1 MAKLLKAMKRPAAL
15 WGVPM
20 VPLLGVTGFTIIVA
34 VWTSV
39 AFLALLPVEFLVM
52 KSITRNDPLRF
63 SLIAVWLRARGK
75 PAANRLFGATAFMPV
90 EHETVD
96 ITEFLTTMKLN
107 QCATLRKYI
116 PYSSHIHQHVVR
128 SPHSDLY
135 CTWEL
140 TGTPFDCESEDTL
153 STDRNQL
160 HRLIRSFEGMPVTF
174 YIHNV
179 REPFSDS
186 LHKAS
191 GNPYADEISRLYYAS
206 LVADP
211 FRRNR
216 LFLTVC
222 YRPFVRLEK
231 AGRRRMKDGQ
241 KLKELDAAL
250 REMLEI
256 KGSLDT
262 ALSRYGARPLG
273 TFTEGNAVFSSQLAF
288 YEYLLT
294 HQWRR
299 VRVTRAAAYSVMGS
313 AALFF
318 SAESGQINHASDTHY
333 LRGLDVKEFPE
344 ETATGMMD
352 SLLYAPCDYVITQS
366 YTCMSREEARKAIKR
381 TRRLLMSSDDDAVS
395 QRLDLD
401 VALDLLTSGKIACG
415 RHHFSIMVFSRTLDN
430 LVADTSEIS
439 NALNNLGITPV
450 PAALSLSAAY
460 MAQLPGNYHLRPRLG
475 ELSSQN
481 FVELGA
487 LHNFYPGKR
496 DNAPWGDA
504 MALLRT
510 PSGDGYYLNL
520 HNTLADKDEFN
531 EKNPASTC
539 ILGTNGSGKTM
550 LMTFLENMQQKYGR
564 ADSFSPDA
572 KTKRLTTVYLDKDRG
587 AEMNIRALG
596 GHYFRITHGD
606 PTGWNPF
613 SLSPTKRNI
622 SFISQLMKLLC
633 TRSGATITPRD
644 ERRLNDAV
652 NAVMSNEPQY
662 RICGITRLL
671 ENLPEPATRE
681 AQENGL
687 SIRLSQWAQG
697 GEFDWVFDNA
707 SDTFDIS
714 HCDNFGIDGT
724 EFLDDANVCA
734 PISFYLLYRITTLL
748 DGRRLVI
755 FMDEFWKWLRDP
767 VFKDFAYNRLKTIR
781 KLNGMLVVGTQS
793 PAEIIRDEIAPAV
806 IEQCGTQILAANP
819 SADRAHYVDGMKFEP
834 EVFDVVKNLD
844 PQARQYVVVK
854 NQFRRGD
861 TKRFAARVT
870 LDLSG
875 IGRYTRVM
883 SGSADNLEIFDSLY
897 REGMQPHEWLDSYL
911 AQAL

>member
-20 VPLLGVTGFTIIVA
+20 VPLLAVTGVTIIVA
-34 VWTSV
+34 IWTSV
-39 AFLALLPVEFLVM
+39 ALLFLLPVQFLVM
-52 KSITRNDPLRF
+52 KSLTRNEPMRF
-63 SLIAVWLRARGK
+63 NLIAVWLRAKGK
-75 PAANRLFGATAFMPV
+75 PVANRLFGATTFMPV
-90 EHETVD
+90 EHDDVD
-96 ITEFLTTMKLN
+96 IKEFLDAMKLN
-107 QCATLRKYI
+107 QCATIKKYI

-128 SPHSDLY
+128 SPKSDLY

-140 TGTPFDCESEDTL
+140 MGTPFDCESDESLQFGT
-153 STDRNQL
+153 NQL
-160 HRLIRSFEGMPVTF
+160 HGLIRSFEGMPVTF
-174 YIHNV
+174 YIHND
-179 REPFSDS
+179 RNTFTDN
-186 LHKAS
+186 LHKDS
-191 GNPYADEISRLYYAS
+191 GNPYADEVSRLYYAS
-206 LVADP
+206 VGL

-222 YRPFVRLEK
+222 YRPFVSLEK
-231 AGRRRMKDGQ
+231 AERKRMKDSQ
-241 KLKELDAAL
+241 KLKELDGAL
-250 REMLEI
+250 LEMLEI
-256 KGSLDT
+256 KSTLDT

-294 HQWRR
+294 HQWRK
-299 VRVTRAAAYSVMGS
+299 VRVTRTPAYDVMGA

-318 SAESGQINHASDTHY
+318 SAESGQINHANGTQY
-333 LRGLDVKEFPE
+333 FRGLEVKEFSE

-366 YTCMSREEARKAIKR
+366 YTCMSREEAKKAIKR
-381 TRRLLMSSDDDAVS
+381 TRRLLMSADDDAVS

-401 VALDLLTSGKIACG
+401 VALDLLTSGNIAYG
-415 RHHFSIMVFSRTLDN
+415 KHHFSIMVYSPSLES
-430 LVADTSEIS
+430 LVADTNEIS
-439 NALNNLGITPV
+439 NALNNIGITPV
-450 PAALSLSAAY
+450 PAEISLSAAY
-460 MAQLPGNYHLRPRLG
+460 MAQLPGNYNLRPRKG

-481 FVELGA
+481 FVELAA

-496 DNAPWGDA
+496 DKAPWGDA

-510 PSGDGYYLNL
+510 PSGDGYYINL

-550 LMTFLENMQQKYGR
+550 LMTFFEIMQQKYGR
-564 ADSFSPDA
+564 EDSFSPDA

-596 GHYFRITHGD
+596 GRYYRVISGES
-606 PTGWNPF
+606 TGWNPF
-613 SLSPTKRNI
+613 SLPATKRNI
-622 SFISQLMKLLC
+622 NFIKQLMKILC
-633 TRSGATITPRD
+633 TRNGSTISPRD
-644 ERRLNDAV
+644 ERRLSDAV
-652 NAVMSNEPQY
+652 NAVMNDEPQY
-662 RICGITRLL
+662 RVYGITRML
-671 ENLPEPATRE
+671 ENLPEPATKE

-697 GEFDWVFDNA
+697 GEFGWVFDNE

-714 HCDNFGIDGT
+714 NCDNFGIDGT
-724 EFLDDANVCA
+724 EFLDDASVCA
-734 PISFYLLYRITTLL
+734 PISFYLLYRITSLL

-767 VFKDFAYNRLKTIR
+767 VFKDFAYNKLKTIR

-793 PAEIIRDEIAPAV
+793 PAEIIKDDIAPAV

-819 SADRAHYVDGMKFEP
+819 NADRAHYVDGMKFEP
-834 EVFDVVKNLD
+834 EVFDVVKGLD

-854 NQFRRGD
+854 NQFKRGD

-875 IGRYTRVM
+875 IGRYTKVM
-883 SGSADNLEIFDSLY
+883 SGDAPNLEIFESIY
-897 REGMQPHEWLDSYL
+897 REGMQPHEWLDTYL
-911 AQAL
+911 TKAL

>member
-20 VPLLGVTGFTIIVA
+20 VPLLGVSGVTIIVA

-39 AFLALLPVEFLVM
+39 AFLALLPVEFLMM
-52 KSITRNDPLRF
+52 KSLTRNEPMRF

-90 EHETVD
+90 EHEAVD
-96 ITEFLTTMKLN
+96 ITEFLNAMKLN

-128 SPHSDLY
+128 SPNSDLY

-160 HRLIRSFEGMPVTF
+160 HGLIRSFEGMPITF

-179 REPFSDS
+179 REPFTDS
-186 LHKAS
+186 LHKVS

-206 LVADP
+206 LAAVP

-231 AGRRRMKDGQ
+231 AGRRRMNDGQ
-241 KLKELDAAL
+241 KLKELDGAL
-250 REMLEI
+250 REILEI

-262 ALSRYGARPLG
+262 ALSRYAARPLG

-318 SAESGQINHASDTHY
+318 SAESGQINHASGTHY
-333 LRGLDVKEFPE
+333 FRGLEVKEFPE
-344 ETATGMMD
+344 VTATGMMD
-352 SLLYAPCDYVITQS
+352 SLLYAPCDYVITQT

-415 RHHFSIMVFSRTLDN
+415 RHHFSIMVFSRTLDS
-430 LVADTSEIS
+430 LVADTGEIS

-475 ELSSQN
+475 ELSSLN
-481 FVELGA
+481 FVELAA

-596 GHYFRITHGD
+596 GRYFRITHGD

-633 TRSGATITPRD
+633 TRNGATITPRD

-662 RICGITRLL
+662 RVCGITRLL
-671 ENLPEPATRE
+671 ENLPEPATKE

-697 GEFDWVFDNA
+697 GEFGWVFDNA

-734 PISFYLLYRITTLL
+734 PISFYLLYRITSLL

-819 SADRAHYVDGMKFEP
+819 GADRAHYVDGMKFEP
-834 EVFDVVKNLD
+834 EVFDVVKSLD

-897 REGMQPHEWLDSYL
+897 REGMLPHEWLDSYL

>member
-20 VPLLGVTGFTIIVA
+20 VPLLGVSGVTIIVA

-39 AFLALLPVEFLVM
+39 AFLALLPVEFLMM
-52 KSITRNDPLRF
+52 KSLTRNEPMRF

-90 EHETVD
+90 EHEAVD
-96 ITEFLTTMKLN
+96 ITEFLNAMKLN

-128 SPHSDLY
+128 SPNSDLY

-160 HRLIRSFEGMPVTF
+160 HGLIRSFEGMPITF

-179 REPFSDS
+179 REPFTDS
-186 LHKAS
+186 LHKVS

-206 LVADP
+206 LAAVP

-231 AGRRRMKDGQ
+231 AGRRRMNDGQ
-241 KLKELDAAL
+241 KLKELDGAL
-250 REMLEI
+250 REILEI

-262 ALSRYGARPLG
+262 ALSRYAARPLG

-318 SAESGQINHASDTHY
+318 SAESGQINHASGTHY
-333 LRGLDVKEFPE
+333 FRGLEVKEFPE
-344 ETATGMMD
+344 VTATGMMD
-352 SLLYAPCDYVITQS
+352 SLLYAPCDYVITQT

-401 VALDLLTSGKIACG
+401 VALDLLTSGKIAFG
-415 RHHFSIMVFSRTLDN
+415 RHHFSIMVFSRTLDS
-430 LVADTSEIS
+430 LVADTGEIS

-475 ELSSQN
+475 ELSSLN
-481 FVELGA
+481 FVELAA

-596 GHYFRITHGD
+596 GRYFRITHGD

-633 TRSGATITPRD
+633 TRNGATITPRD

-662 RICGITRLL
+662 RVCGITRLL
-671 ENLPEPATRE
+671 ENLPEPATKE

-697 GEFDWVFDNA
+697 GEFGWVFDNA

-734 PISFYLLYRITTLL
+734 PISFYLLYRITSLL

-819 SADRAHYVDGMKFEP
+819 GADRAHYVDGMKFEP
-834 EVFDVVKNLD
+834 EVFDVVKSLD

-897 REGMQPHEWLDSYL
+897 REGMLPHEWLDSYL

>member
-1 MAKLLKAMKRPAAL
+1 MAKLLKAMRRPAAL

-20 VPLLGVTGFTIIVA
+20 VPLLAVTGITIIIA

-39 AFLALLPVEFLVM
+39 AFLALLPIEFLLM
-52 KSITRNDPLRF
+52 KSLTKNEPMRF

-75 PAANRLFGATAFMPV
+75 PAANRLFGATAFMPI
-90 EHETVD
+90 EHDAVD
-96 ITEFLTTMKLN
+96 ITEFLNVMKLN
-107 QCATLRKYI
+107 QSATLRKYI

-128 SPHSDLY
+128 SPNSDLY

-140 TGTPFDCESEDTL
+140 TGTPFDCESEETL
-153 STDRNQL
+153 NIDRNQL
-160 HRLIRSFEGMPVTF
+160 HGIIRSFEGMPVTF

-179 REPFSDS
+179 REPFTDS
-186 LHKAS
+186 LHKVS
-191 GNPYADEISRLYYAS
+191 GNPYADEVSRLYYAS
-206 LVADP
+206 LEANP

-216 LFLTVC
+216 LFLTAC
-222 YRPFVRLEK
+222 YRPFASLEK
-231 AGRRRMKDGQ
+231 AGHRRMKDGQ
-241 KLKELDAAL
+241 KLKELDGVL
-250 REMLEI
+250 QGMLEI
-256 KGSLDT
+256 KGTLDT
-262 ALSRYGARPLG
+262 ALSRYAAHSLG
-273 TFTEGNAVFSSQLAF
+273 TFSEEQAVFSSQLSF

-299 VRVTRAAAYSVMGS
+299 IRVTRAPAYSVMGS

-318 SAESGQINHASDTHY
+318 SGESGQINHTGGTQY
-333 LRGLDVKEFPE
+333 FRGLEVKEFPE

-401 VALDLLTSGKIACG
+401 VALDLLTSGKIAYG
-415 RHHFSIMVFSRTLDN
+415 KHHFSIMVFSQTLDS
-430 LVADTSEIS
+430 LVADTNEIS
-439 NALNNLGITPV
+439 NALNNLGIISV
-450 PAALSLSAAY
+450 PAALSLSAGY
-460 MAQLPGNYHLRPRLG
+460 MAQLPGNYHLRPRKG

-481 FVELGA
+481 FVELA
-487 LHNFYPGKR
+487 SLHNFYPGKR

-504 MALLRT
+504 MALLRA

-550 LMTFLENMQQKYGR
+550 LMTFLENMQQKYSR
-564 ADSFSPDA
+564 TESFSPDA

-587 AEMNIRALG
+587 AEMNIRALQG
-596 GHYFRITHGD
+596 RYYRITHGE

-633 TRSGATITPRD
+633 TRNGATITPRN
-644 ERRLNDAV
+644 ERRLNDAIL
-652 NAVMSNEPQY
+652 AVIGNEPQY
-662 RICGITRLL
+662 RIHGITRLL

-697 GEFDWVFDNA
+697 GEFGWVFD
-707 SDTFDIS
+707 TRQPP
-714 HCDNFGIDGT
+714 
-724 EFLDDANVCA
+724 FLDIPLVDTSAAGELGEAGVDGWIDSHFRERFGGA
-734 PISFYLLYRITTLL
+734 LLVGMIPDIGAWASNSAGQKDRNTDYTENSRQAMADMARTTL
-748 DGRRLVI
+748 
-755 FMDEFWKWLRDP
+755 
-767 VFKDFAYNRLKTIR
+767 
-781 KLNGMLVVGTQS
+781 
-793 PAEIIRDEIAPAV
+793 
-806 IEQCGTQILAANP
+806 
-819 SADRAHYVDGMKFEP
+819 
-834 EVFDVVKNLD
+834 
-844 PQARQYVVVK
+844 
-854 NQFRRGD
+854 
-861 TKRFAARVT
+861 
-870 LDLSG
+870 
-875 IGRYTRVM
+875 
-883 SGSADNLEIFDSLY
+883 
-897 REGMQPHEWLDSYL
+897 
-911 AQAL
+911 

>member
-1 MAKLLKAMKRPAAL
+1 MAKLLKAMKRPAEL

-52 KSITRNDPLRF
+52 KSLTQNEPLRF

-90 EHETVD
+90 EHEAVD
-96 ITEFLTTMKLN
+96 ITEFLTAMKLN
-107 QCATLRKYI
+107 QCATLRKYL
-116 PYSSHIHQHVVR
+116 PYSSHIHQHIVR
-128 SPHSDLY
+128 SPGSDLY

-160 HRLIRSFEGMPVTF
+160 HGLIRSFEGMPVTF

-179 REPFSDS
+179 REPFTDS
-186 LHKAS
+186 LHKTS
-191 GNPYADEISRLYYAS
+191 GNPYADEISRLYYTS
-206 LVADP
+206 LAADP

-241 KLKELDAAL
+241 KLKELGGAL

-256 KGSLDT
+256 KGALDT
-262 ALSRYGARPLG
+262 ALSRYAARPLG

-299 VRVTRAAAYSVMGS
+299 VRVTRTPAYSVMGS

-318 SAESGQINHASDTHY
+318 SAESGQINHASGTHY
-333 LRGLDVKEFPE
+333 FRGLEVKEFPE
-344 ETATGMMD
+344 ETTTGMMD

-401 VALDLLTSGKIACG
+401 VSLDLLTSGKIACG
-415 RHHFSIMVFSRTLDN
+415 KHHFSLMVFARTLDG
-430 LVADTSEIS
+430 LVADTGEIS

-450 PAALSLSAAY
+450 PAAISLSAAY
-460 MAQLPGNYHLRPRLG
+460 MAQLPGNYRLRPRLG

-481 FVELGA
+481 FVELAA

-550 LMTFLENMQQKYGR
+550 LMTFMENMQQKYGR
-564 ADSFSPDA
+564 VDSFSPDA

-596 GHYFRITHGD
+596 GRYYRITHGES
-606 PTGWNPF
+606 TGWNPF

-633 TRSGATITPRD
+633 TRNGATITPRD

-652 NAVMSNEPQY
+652 QAVMSNEPQY
-662 RICGITRLL
+662 RIHGITRLL

-697 GEFDWVFDNA
+697 GEFGWVFDNS

-734 PISFYLLYRITTLL
+734 PISFYLLYRITSLL

-755 FMDEFWKWLRDP
+755 FMDEFWKCATSWLISNFTSR
-767 VFKDFAYNRLKTIR
+767 N
-781 KLNGMLVVGTQS
+781 N
-793 PAEIIRDEIAPAV
+793 
-806 IEQCGTQILAANP
+806 
-819 SADRAHYVDGMKFEP
+819 
-834 EVFDVVKNLD
+834 
-844 PQARQYVVVK
+844 
-854 NQFRRGD
+854 
-861 TKRFAARVT
+861 
-870 LDLSG
+870 
-875 IGRYTRVM
+875 
-883 SGSADNLEIFDSLY
+883 
-897 REGMQPHEWLDSYL
+897 L
-911 AQAL
+911 AQAA

>member
-1 MAKLLKAMKRPAAL
+1 
-15 WGVPM
+15 
-20 VPLLGVTGFTIIVA
+20 
-34 VWTSV
+34 
-39 AFLALLPVEFLVM
+39 
-52 KSITRNDPLRF
+52 
-63 SLIAVWLRARGK
+63 
-75 PAANRLFGATAFMPV
+75 
-90 EHETVD
+90 
-96 ITEFLTTMKLN
+96 
-107 QCATLRKYI
+107 
-116 PYSSHIHQHVVR
+116 
-128 SPHSDLY
+128 
-135 CTWEL
+135 
-140 TGTPFDCESEDTL
+140 
-153 STDRNQL
+153 
-160 HRLIRSFEGMPVTF
+160 
-174 YIHNV
+174 
-179 REPFSDS
+179 
-186 LHKAS
+186 
-191 GNPYADEISRLYYAS
+191 
-206 LVADP
+206 
-211 FRRNR
+211 
-216 LFLTVC
+216 
-222 YRPFVRLEK
+222 
-231 AGRRRMKDGQ
+231 
-241 KLKELDAAL
+241 
-250 REMLEI
+250 
-256 KGSLDT
+256 
-262 ALSRYGARPLG
+262 
-273 TFTEGNAVFSSQLAF
+273 
-288 YEYLLT
+288 
-294 HQWRR
+294 
-299 VRVTRAAAYSVMGS
+299 
-313 AALFF
+313 
-318 SAESGQINHASDTHY
+318 
-333 LRGLDVKEFPE
+333 
-344 ETATGMMD
+344 
-352 SLLYAPCDYVITQS
+352 
-366 YTCMSREEARKAIKR
+366 MSREEARKAIKR

-401 VALDLLTSGKIACG
+401 VALDLLTSGKIAFG
-415 RHHFSIMVFSRTLDN
+415 KHHFSLMVFSRTLDS

-460 MAQLPGNYHLRPRLG
+460 MAQLPGNYRLRPRLG
-475 ELSSQN
+475 ELSSKN
-481 FVELGA
+481 FVELAA

-564 ADSFSPDA
+564 ADSFSPDT

-596 GHYFRITHGD
+596 GRYFRITHGD

-633 TRSGATITPRD
+633 TRNGATITPRD

-662 RICGITRLL
+662 RTCGITRLL

-697 GEFDWVFDNA
+697 GEFGWVFDNA
-707 SDTFDIS
+707 TDTFDIS

-819 SADRAHYVDGMKFEP
+819 GADREHYVDGMKFEP

-861 TKRFAARVT
+861 TRRFAARVT

-883 SGSADNLEIFDSLY
+883 SGSADNLEIFNSIY
-897 REGMQPHEWLDSYL
+897 QEGMQPYEWLDSYL

>member
-20 VPLLGVTGFTIIVA
+20 VPLLGVSGFTIILA
-34 VWTSV
+34 VWTTV

-52 KSITRNDPLRF
+52 KSLTRNDPMRF
-63 SLIAVWLRARGK
+63 SLIAVWLWARGK

-90 EHETVD
+90 EHNPVD
-96 ITEFLTTMKLN
+96 ITEFLNAMKLN
-107 QCATLRKYI
+107 QCATIKKYI

-128 SPHSDLY
+128 SPNSDLY

-140 TGTPFDCESEDTL
+140 TGPPFDCESKETL

-160 HRLIRSFEGMPVTF
+160 HGLIRAYEGMPVTF

-179 REPFSDS
+179 REPFTDS

-206 LVADP
+206 LAADP

-231 AGRRRMKDGQ
+231 TGRRRMNDGQ
-241 KLKELDAAL
+241 KLKALDGAL

-256 KGSLDT
+256 RGSLDT
-262 ALSRYGARPLG
+262 ALSRYAARPLG

-318 SAESGQINHASDTHY
+318 SAESGQINHTSGTHY
-333 LRGLDVKEFPE
+333 FRGLEVKEFAE

-401 VALDLLTSGKIACG
+401 VALDLLTSGKIAFG
-415 RHHFSIMVFSRTLDN
+415 KHHFAIMVFSHTLDN
-430 LVADTSEIS
+430 LAADTSEIS

-450 PAALSLSAAY
+450 PAELSLSAAF

-481 FVELGA
+481 FVELAA

-564 ADSFSPDA
+564 ADSFSSDA
-572 KTKRLTTVYLDKDRG
+572 KTRRLTTVYLDKDRG

-596 GHYFRITHGD
+596 GRYFRITHGE

-633 TRSGATITPRD
+633 TRNGATLTPRD
-644 ERRLNDAV
+644 ERRLNNAV

-662 RICGITRLL
+662 RVYGITRLL

-697 GEFDWVFDNA
+697 GEFGWVFDNA

-734 PISFYLLYRITTLL
+734 PISFYLLYRITSLL

-793 PAEIIRDEIAPAV
+793 PAEIIQNEIAPAV

-819 SADRAHYVDGMKFEP
+819 GADRSHYVDGMKFEP
-834 EVFDVVKNLD
+834 EVFDVVKALD

>member
-20 VPLLGVTGFTIIVA
+20 VPLLGVSGVTIIVA
-34 VWTSV
+34 VWTSF

-52 KSITRNDPLRF
+52 KSLTRNEPMRF

-75 PAANRLFGATAFMPV
+75 PVANRLFGATAFMPV
-90 EHETVD
+90 EHEAVD
-96 ITEFLTTMKLN
+96 ITEFLNAMKLN

-128 SPHSDLY
+128 SPNSDLY

-160 HRLIRSFEGMPVTF
+160 HGLIRSFEGMPVTF

-179 REPFSDS
+179 REPFTDS
-186 LHKAS
+186 LHKVS

-206 LVADP
+206 LAAVP

-231 AGRRRMKDGQ
+231 AGRRRMNDGQ
-241 KLKELDAAL
+241 KLKELDGAL
-250 REMLEI
+250 REILEI

-262 ALSRYGARPLG
+262 ALSRYAARPLG

-318 SAESGQINHASDTHY
+318 SAESGQINHASGTHY
-333 LRGLDVKEFPE
+333 FRGLEVKEFPE
-344 ETATGMMD
+344 VTATGMMD
-352 SLLYAPCDYVITQS
+352 SLLYAPCDYVITQT

-401 VALDLLTSGKIACG
+401 VALDLLTSGKIAFG
-415 RHHFSIMVFSRTLDN
+415 RHHFSIMVFSRTLDS

-475 ELSSQN
+475 ELSSLN
-481 FVELGA
+481 FVELAA

-596 GHYFRITHGD
+596 GRYFRITHGD

-633 TRSGATITPRD
+633 TRNGATITPRD

-662 RICGITRLL
+662 RVCGITRLL
-671 ENLPEPATRE
+671 ENLPEPATKE

-697 GEFDWVFDNA
+697 GEFGWVFDNA

-734 PISFYLLYRITTLL
+734 PISFYLLYRITSLL

-819 SADRAHYVDGMKFEP
+819 SADQAHYVDGMKFEP
-834 EVFDVVKNLD
+834 EVFDVVKSLD

>member
-20 VPLLGVTGFTIIVA
+20 VPLLGVTGVTIITA
-34 VWTSV
+34 IWTSV
-39 AFLALLPVEFLVM
+39 AFLLLLPVEFLVM
-52 KSITRNDPLRF
+52 KSMTKKEPMRF
-63 SLIAVWLRARGK
+63 NLIAVWLRAKGK
-75 PAANRLFGATAFMPV
+75 PTANRLFGATTFMPV
-90 EHETVD
+90 EHEDVD
-96 ITEFLTTMKLN
+96 IKEFLDAMKLN
-107 QCATLRKYI
+107 QCATVKKYI
-116 PYSSHIHQHVVR
+116 PYSSHIHEHVVR
-128 SPHSDLY
+128 SPKSDLY

-140 TGTPFDCESEDTL
+140 MGTPFDCESEETL
-153 STDRNQL
+153 EAGINQL
-160 HRLIRSFEGMPVTF
+160 HGLFRSFEGMPVTF
-174 YIHNV
+174 YIHND
-179 REPFSDS
+179 RNQFSDS
-186 LHKAS
+186 LHKDS
-191 GNPYADEISRLYYAS
+191 GNPYADEVSELYYSS
-206 LVADP
+206 LGN

-222 YRPFVRLEK
+222 YLPFAGLEK
-231 AGRRRMKDGQ
+231 AERKRMKDGQ
-241 KLKELDAAL
+241 KLRELDGAL

-256 KGSLDT
+256 KGSLDS

-273 TFTEGNAVFSSQLAF
+273 TFTEGEAVYSSQLAF

-294 HQWRR
+294 HEWRR
-299 VRVTRAAAYSVMGS
+299 VRVTRTPAYDVMGS

-318 SAESGQINHASDTHY
+318 SADSGQINHANGSHY
-333 LRGLDVKEFPE
+333 FRGLEVKEFSE

-352 SLLYAPCDYVITQS
+352 SLLYAPCDYVITQT
-366 YTCMSREEARKAIKR
+366 YTCMSRIEAQKAIKR
-381 TRRLLMSSDDDAVS
+381 TKRLLMSADDDAVS

-401 VALDLLTSGKIACG
+401 VALDLLMSGKIAYG
-415 RHHFSIMVFSRTLDN
+415 RHHFSLMVYSRSLDE
-430 LVADTSEIS
+430 LVADTNEIS
-439 NALNNLGITPV
+439 NALNNIGITPV
-450 PAALSLSAAY
+450 PAELSLSAAY
-460 MAQLPGNYHLRPRLG
+460 MAQLPGNYNLRPRKG

-481 FVELGA
+481 FVELAA

-504 MALLRT
+504 MALMRT

-531 EKNPASTC
+531 EKNPASTA

-550 LMTFLENMQQKYGR
+550 LMAFLQINQQKYGR

-587 AEMNIRALG
+587 AEINIRALG
-596 GHYFRITHGD
+596 GRYYRVMSGE

-613 SLSPTKRNI
+613 SLAPTKRNLN
-622 SFISQLMKLLC
+622 FIKQLMKILC
-633 TRSGATITPRD
+633 TRNGAKITTRD
-644 ERRLNDAV
+644 EKRLSGAV
-652 NAVMSNEPQY
+652 NAVMKDEPQY
-662 RICGITRLL
+662 RIYGITRLL
-671 ENLPEPATRE
+671 ENLPEPATKE

-697 GEFDWVFDNA
+697 GEFGWVFDNE
-707 SDTFDIS
+707 SDTFNIS
-714 HCDNFGIDGT
+714 DCDNFGIDGT
-724 EFLDDANVCA
+724 EFLDNADVCA
-734 PISFYLLYRITTLL
+734 PITFYLLYRITTLL

-767 VFKDFAYNRLKTIR
+767 VFKDFAYNKLKTIR

-793 PAEIIRDEIAPAV
+793 PAEIIKDDIAPAV

-819 SADRAHYVDGMKFEP
+819 NGDRAHYVDGMKFEP
-834 EVFDVVKNLD
+834 EVFYVVKNLD
-844 PQARQYVVVK
+844 PMARQYVVVK

-875 IGRYTRVM
+875 VGKYTKVM
-883 SGSADNLEIFDSLY
+883 SGSSDNLEIFDSLY
-897 REGMQPHEWLDSYL
+897 REGMQPHDWLDSYL
-911 AQAL
+911 AKAL